1 MIIICWFSLLALLS
15 SFTYLTAA
23 TEKLKIFN
31 DNNYNLVFPLKLS
44 NTSTSLSINLTN
56 QYFTN
61 QLYAVYFDIII
72 SNEIFDVN
80 NRLKYKSNI
89 NKQNGQFLKFKLS
102 INNNDNNILLYES
115 KDLDQNHLKFFSSVF
130 VSSNNTSLDLDFST
144 YLKNYAWNYRSFNKI
159 VSINNIIIF
168 PMNNVINEV
177 GNQDNI
183 QSHHYNLLMKFFL
196 EDMSAFDYQ
205 DGISLLLTNEFTK
218 RNYNESTLNWI
229 KYTFVISTVIFALF
243 QLVILFLYYKKI

>member
-1 MIIICWFSLLALLS
+1 MIALRWFRILALLYP
-15 SFTYLTAA
+15 FTHLTTA
-23 TEKLKIFN
+23 TEKLKIIN
-31 DNNYNLVFPLKLS
+31 DNNYNLVFPLNLS

-72 SNEIFDVN
+72 SNEIFDIN
-80 NRLKYKSNI
+80 NKLKYKSNI

-102 INNNDNNILLYES
+102 MSNNGNDILLYENN
-115 KDLDQNHLKFFSSVF
+115 DIDQNHLKIFSSVF
-130 VSSNNTSLDLDFST
+130 VSSNNILLDLDFST

-159 VSINNIIIF
+159 VNINNIIIF

-177 GNQDNI
+177 ENQDNI

-196 EDMSAFDYQ
+196 EDMSVFDYQ

-218 RNYNESTLNWI
+218 RNYNESTLDWI
-229 KYTFVISTVIFALF
+229 KFTFIIITVVYAIF
-243 QLVILFLYYKKI
+243 QLVILYLYYKKI